1 MNFIR
6 KPDDKQ
12 RKLWYNV
19 DKRDGRQKMR
29 TQTFKPSSK
38 YLSKSRLGITIVA
51 ALILAGGVLLGWLM
65 SFDQEI
71 GSIGFRIVVIVTAI
85 ADVVWWAPA
94 MLLTGPYYRS
104 LSYEIQDDEVIV
116 RAGILTKSVK
126 HVPYRTVTNLTVKR
140 DILDRWLFGLGTLN
154 IQTAGMSGQTGAEER
169 LVGLP
174 NVQEVYEMV
183 VTELRRFRGGM
194 APTAAEVEGAPAV
207 ASADTLGAILA
218 EVRAIRQSLE
228 RD

>member
-1 MNFIR
+1 MQTR
-6 KPDDKQ
+6 
-12 RKLWYNV
+12 
-19 DKRDGRQKMR
+19 
-29 TQTFKPSSK
+29 TFKPSPK
-38 YLSKSRLGITIVA
+38 YLGKLRLNITVVA
-51 ALILAGGVLLGWLM
+51 LLILACGILLGWLM
-65 SFDQEI
+65 SFDREI
-71 GSIGFRIVVIVTAI
+71 GASGFRIVVVATAI
-85 ADVVWWAPA
+85 MDAIWWVPA

-116 RAGILTKSVK
+116 HVGILTKSVK

-169 LVGLP
+169 LVGLT

-194 APTAAEVEGAPAV
+194 APTAAEVESASV
-207 ASADTLGAILA
+207 VVSADALSAILA
-218 EVRAIRQSLE
+218 EVRAIRQALE
-228 RD
+228 KD